1 MDIKRRISMKSYFVF
16 LKRNKLYTA
25 IQVFG
30 LAVAL
35 GFVILLASH
44 ARKEYMVGKTQAMA
58 DKLYVMGSHS
68 LAGLTVGT
76 GPEIC
81 PKIPQIK
88 GYTRV
93 GGIRPWDVKVG
104 DNSFSTNAMAL
115 DSTFFQY
122 FDYELRGCDRKKVL
136 ASPTDILVSE
146 EFAKRAF
153 PDGDA
158 IGKTITLLGQEEPL
172 TVVGV
177 METFDEDDIFT
188 RSEIFYSMLVEE
200 QSRHWLDNFGS
211 IVTFVTLNEGASV
224 EEVKEALLD
233 KYMEVW
239 NRFWTREPKDGSFL
253 GGVSLIPLNEF
264 YFSNI
269 ATNSG
274 FRHSDVTMVWI
285 LVCVA
290 LVLLVSAVF
299 NYVNLTTALIG
310 KRAKEIAT
318 RRLLG
323 DSMAEAVGRNLL
335 ESLVF
340 TAGCFVFGCMVA
352 VMMRPWF
359 EMLLD
364 LEIPLFA
371 DFFSVLAAI
380 ALLLAVSLVAGLI
393 PAVIVARFKPIDVV
407 KGSFRFQSKMRLSR
421 VFIVV
426 QNLISTTLIA
436 IGLVML
442 AQMHHL
448 ATLPMGYRTEGLVE
462 IECYTY
468 SFNVEQLT
476 PIRDRLLA
484 MPQVKRIG
492 WAMNMPWQCQTNGVQ
507 EKGSGDEPV
516 SSWTFYSAMDTTC
529 MSMLGFEIVEQYSA
543 PEDGKH
549 YIAEET
555 RDRYDVSA
563 ENPLVGGQ
571 ISGTASY
578 PICGVIKDYRSF
590 NPVDGNSMADGH
602 NIIAV
607 MMNPNHSARMM
618 VELSEEG
625 MEDVDEAIR
634 QMQETCRAVTK
645 EACGLEKDFDI
656 RTVDDILAEPMEELE
671 SLLLMVLCFMFVSVL
686 ISALGLFAMSISY
699 TEQQS
704 KQIALRKVMGASVTG
719 ASWQL
724 ARPFILLS
732 LLAAVLSLPVAIKG
746 SQMYL
751 ELFPNRIDFP
761 WWLLVVSVLVTL
773 LIAFLSICWRTLS
786 VARRNPVESIR
797 TE

>member
-1 MDIKRRISMKSYFVF
+1 MKSYFVF

-35 GFVILLASH
+35 GFVILLASY
-44 ARKEYMVGKTQAMA
+44 ARTEYMVGKTQTMA

-68 LAGLTVGT
+68 SAGLTVGT

-122 FDYELRGCDRKKVL
+122 FDYDLRGCDRKKVL

-200 QSRHWLDNFGS
+200 QSRQWLDNFGS

-239 NRFWTREPKDGSFL
+239 GSFWPREPKDGSFL

-274 FRHSDVTMVWI
+274 FRHSDSIMVWI

-364 LEIPLFA
+364 SEILLFA

-380 ALLLAVSLVAGLI
+380 ALLLVVSLVAGLI

-436 IGLVML
+436 IGLVMP

-462 IECYTY
+462 IESYTY
-468 SFNVEQLT
+468 STYVEQLT

-492 WAMNMPWQCQTNGVQ
+492 WAMSMPWNCQTNGVQ
-507 EKGSGDEPV
+507 EKGSTDEPV

-529 MSMLGFEIVEQYSA
+529 MSMLGFETVEQYSA

-549 YIAEET
+549 YVTEET
-555 RDRYDVSA
+555 RDRYGISA
-563 ENPLVGGQ
+563 DNPLVGGQ
-571 ISGTASY
+571 VSGTASY
-578 PICGVIKDYRSF
+578 PVCGVIKDYRSF

-607 MMNPNHSARMM
+607 MMNPNRAAFMM

-625 MEDVDEAIR
+625 MKDVEESIK

-645 EACGLEKDFDI
+645 EACGVEKDFDI
-656 RTVDDILAEPMEELE
+656 RTVDDIFAEPMEELAN
-671 SLLLMVLCFMFVSVL
+671 LLLMVLCFMLVSVL

-732 LLAAVLSLPVAIKG
+732 LLAAVLSTPLAIKG
-746 SQMYL
+746 SQLYL
-751 ELFPNRIDFP
+751 ELFSNRIDLP

>member
-1 MDIKRRISMKSYFVF
+1 M
-16 LKRNKLYTA
+16 
-25 IQVFG
+25 Q
-30 LAVAL
+30 
-35 GFVILLASH
+35 
-44 ARKEYMVGKTQAMA
+44 
-58 DKLYVMGSHS
+58 
-68 LAGLTVGT
+68 
-76 GPEIC
+76 
-81 PKIPQIK
+81 
-88 GYTRV
+88 
-93 GGIRPWDVKVG
+93 
-104 DNSFSTNAMAL
+104 
-115 DSTFFQY
+115 
-122 FDYELRGCDRKKVL
+122 
-136 ASPTDILVSE
+136 
-146 EFAKRAF
+146 
-153 PDGDA
+153 
-158 IGKTITLLGQEEPL
+158 
-172 TVVGV
+172 
-177 METFDEDDIFT
+177 
-188 RSEIFYSMLVEE
+188 VEE
-200 QSRHWLDNFGS
+200 QSRAWMDNFGS

-239 NRFWTREPKDGSFL
+239 SRFWTREPKDGSFL
-253 GGVSLIPLNEF
+253 GGVSLTPLDEF
-264 YFSNI
+264 YFSNVS
-269 ATNSG
+269 TNSSV
-274 FRHSDVTMVWI
+274 RHSDATMVWI

-290 LVLLVSAVF
+290 LVLLVSAMF

-352 VMMRPWF
+352 LIMRPWF
-359 EMLLD
+359 EELMD
-364 LEIPLFA
+364 LEIPLFD
-371 DFFSVLAAI
+371 DFFSILAAI
-380 ALLLAVSLVAGLI
+380 ALLLVVSLVAGLI

-407 KGSFRFQSKMRLSR
+407 KGSFRFQGKMRLSR

-448 ATLPMGYRTEGLVE
+448 ATLPMGYRTEGLAE

-555 RDRYDVSA
+555 RERYDVSA

-578 PICGVIKDYRSF
+578 PVCGVIKDYRSF
-590 NPVDGNSMADGH
+590 NPVGGNSMADGH

-607 MMNPNHSARMM
+607 MMNPNRATSMM

-625 MEDVDEAIR
+625 LEDVDESIK

-645 EACGLEKDFDI
+645 EACGVEKDFYI

-671 SLLLMVLCFMFVSVL
+671 SLLMIVLCFMFVSVL

-704 KQIALRKVMGASVTG
+704 KQIALRKVMGATVAG

-724 ARPFILLS
+724 ARPFLLLC
-732 LLAAVLSLPVAIKG
+732 LLAAVLSTPLAIKG

-751 ELFPNRIDFP
+751 ELFPNRIGFP
-761 WWLLVVSVLVTL
+761 WWLLLVSVLVTL
-773 LIAFLSICWRTLS
+773 FIAFLSICWHTLS
-786 VARRNPVESIR
+786 VARRNPVESIK

>member
-1 MDIKRRISMKSYFVF
+1 MKSYFVF

-35 GFVILLASH
+35 GFVILLASY
-44 ARKEYMVGKTQAMA
+44 ARTEYMVGKTQPLSEE
-58 DKLYVMGSHS
+58 LYAMGSS
-68 LAGLTVGT
+68 RLLGLTVGS

-88 GYTRV
+88 GYTRMSNSRIWTMQV
-93 GGIRPWDVKVG
+93 GE
-104 DNSFSTNAMAL
+104 NSFSIKPMSVDTN
-115 DSTFFQY
+115 FFQY

-136 ASPTDILVSE
+136 TSPTDILISE

-153 PDGDA
+153 PDRDP
-158 IGKTITLLGQEEPL
+158 IGQTITLLGNEDPL
-172 TVVGV
+172 TIVGV
-177 METFDEDDIFT
+177 VEDFDADDIFPKT
-188 RSEIFYSMLVEE
+188 EVFYSMLVEE
-200 QSRHWLDNFGS
+200 QSRAWLDNFSS
-211 IVTFVTLNEGASV
+211 IITFVTLNDGASV
-224 EEVKEALLD
+224 EETKEALLD

-239 NRFWTREPKDGSFL
+239 SILWKREPNESEDF
-253 GGVSLIPLNEF
+253 GGVSLTPLSEC
-264 YFSNI
+264 YFAPQTRS
-269 ATNSG
+269 SRL
-274 FRHSDVTMVWI
+274 RHNDPTMVWI

-352 VMMRPWF
+352 VIMRPWF
-359 EMLLD
+359 EELLD
-364 LEIPLFA
+364 SEIPLFG
-371 DFFSVLAAI
+371 DFFSILAAI
-380 ALLLAVSLVAGLI
+380 ALLLVVSLVAGLI
-393 PAVIVARFKPIDVV
+393 PAAIVARFKPIDVV
-407 KGSFRFQSKMRLSR
+407 KGSFRFQGKMRLSR

-426 QNLISTTLIA
+426 QNLISTTLVA

-448 ATLPMGYRTEGLVE
+448 ATLPMGYRTEGLAE

-468 SFNVEQLT
+468 SLNVEQLT

-492 WAMNMPWQCQTNGVQ
+492 WAMIMPWECQTNGVQ
-507 EKGSGDEPV
+507 EKGSGDEAV
-516 SSWTFYSAMDTTC
+516 SSWAFYSAMDTTC
-529 MSMLGFEIVEQYSA
+529 MDMLGFEIVEQYSA

-549 YIAEET
+549 YITEDT
-555 RDRYDVSA
+555 RDRYGVSA
-563 ENPLVGGQ
+563 DNPLVGGQ
-571 ISGTASY
+571 IPGTASI
-578 PICGVIKDYRSF
+578 PVCGVIKDYRSF
-590 NPVDGNSMADGH
+590 NPVVGNSMADGH

-607 MMNPNHSARMM
+607 MMNPNRAICMM

-625 MEDVDEAIR
+625 MKDVEESIK

-645 EACGLEKDFDI
+645 EACGIENDFDI

-671 SLLLMVLCFMFVSVL
+671 NLLLMVLCFIFVSVL

-724 ARPFILLS
+724 ARPFLL
-732 LLAAVLSLPVAIKG
+732 LCFLAAVLSTPLAIKG

-751 ELFPNRIDFP
+751 ELFPNRIGFP
-761 WWLLVVSVLVTL
+761 WWLLLVSVLVTL
-773 LIAFLSICWRTLS
+773 LIAFLSICWHTLS
-786 VARRNPVESIR
+786 VARRNPVESIK

>member
-1 MDIKRRISMKSYFVF
+1 
-16 LKRNKLYTA
+16 
-25 IQVFG
+25 
-30 LAVAL
+30 
-35 GFVILLASH
+35 
-44 ARKEYMVGKTQAMA
+44 
-58 DKLYVMGSHS
+58 
-68 LAGLTVGT
+68 
-76 GPEIC
+76 
-81 PKIPQIK
+81 
-88 GYTRV
+88 
-93 GGIRPWDVKVG
+93 
-104 DNSFSTNAMAL
+104 
-115 DSTFFQY
+115 
-122 FDYELRGCDRKKVL
+122 
-136 ASPTDILVSE
+136 
-146 EFAKRAF
+146 
-153 PDGDA
+153 
-158 IGKTITLLGQEEPL
+158 
-172 TVVGV
+172 
-177 METFDEDDIFT
+177 
-188 RSEIFYSMLVEE
+188 
-200 QSRHWLDNFGS
+200 
-211 IVTFVTLNEGASV
+211 
-224 EEVKEALLD
+224 
-233 KYMEVW
+233 
-239 NRFWTREPKDGSFL
+239 
-253 GGVSLIPLNEF
+253 
-264 YFSNI
+264 
-269 ATNSG
+269 
-274 FRHSDVTMVWI
+274 
-285 LVCVA
+285 
-290 LVLLVSAVF
+290 
-299 NYVNLTTALIG
+299 
-310 KRAKEIAT
+310 
-318 RRLLG
+318 
-323 DSMAEAVGRNLL
+323 MAEAVGRNLL

-352 VMMRPWF
+352 LIIRPWF
-359 EMLLD
+359 EELIG
-364 LEIPLFA
+364 LEIPLFG
-371 DFFSVLAAI
+371 DFFSILAAI
-380 ALLLAVSLVAGLI
+380 AMLLVVSLVAGLI

-407 KGSFRFQSKMRLSR
+407 KGSFRFQGKMRLSR

-516 SSWTFYSAMDTTC
+516 SSWTFESAMDTTC
-529 MSMLGFEIVEQYSA
+529 MSMLGFETVEQYSA

-549 YIAEET
+549 YITEET
-555 RDRYDVSA
+555 RDRYGVSA
-563 ENPLVGGQ
+563 DDPLVGGQ

-578 PICGVIKDYRSF
+578 PVCGVIKDYRSF

-645 EACGLEKDFDI
+645 EACGVEKDFDI

-671 SLLLMVLCFMFVSVL
+671 SLLLIVLCFMFVSLL

-704 KQIALRKVMGASVTG
+704 KQIALRKVMGASVAS

-724 ARPFILLS
+724 ARPFLMLC
-732 LLAAVLSLPVAIKG
+732 LLAAVLSAPLAIKG

-751 ELFPNRIDFP
+751 ELFPNRIGFP
-761 WWLLVVSVLVTL
+761 WWLLLVSVLVTL
-773 LIAFLSICWRTLS
+773 FIAFLSISWHTFS
-786 VARRNPVESIR
+786 VARRNPVESIK

>member
-1 MDIKRRISMKSYFVF
+1 MKSYFVF
-16 LKRNKLYTA
+16 LSRNKLYTA

-44 ARKEYMVGKTQAMA
+44 ARKEYMVGKTQTMA

-68 LAGLTVGT
+68 FVGLTVGT

-104 DNSFSTNAMAL
+104 ENGFSTNAMAL
-115 DSTFFQY
+115 DTTFFQY
-122 FDYELRGCDRKKVL
+122 FDYELRECDRKKVL
-136 ASPTDILVSE
+136 ESPTDILVSE

-153 PDGDA
+153 PDEEP

-172 TVVGV
+172 TIVGV

-200 QSRHWLDNFGS
+200 QSRAWMDNFGF

-239 NRFWTREPKDGSFL
+239 STFWTREPKDGSII

-269 ATNSG
+269 STNSSL
-274 FRHSDVTMVWI
+274 RHSDATMVWI

-290 LVLLVSAVF
+290 LVLLVSAMF

-352 VMMRPWF
+352 LIMRPWF
-359 EMLLD
+359 EELIG
-364 LEIPLFA
+364 LEIPLFG
-371 DFFSVLAAI
+371 DFFSILAAV
-380 ALLLAVSLVAGLI
+380 ALLLVVSLVAGLI

-407 KGSFRFQSKMRLSR
+407 KGSFRFQGKMRLSR

-436 IGLVML
+436 IGIVML
-442 AQMHHL
+442 AQMHHM
-448 ATLPMGYRTEGLVE
+448 ATLPMGYRTEGLAE

-492 WAMNMPWQCQTNGVQ
+492 WAMNMPWQCQKNGVQ
-507 EKGSGDEPV
+507 EKGSTDEPV

-549 YIAEET
+549 YVTEDT
-555 RDRYDVSA
+555 RDRYGVSA
-563 ENPLVGGQ
+563 DNPLVGGQ
-571 ISGTASY
+571 VSGTASY
-578 PICGVIKDYRSF
+578 SVCGVIKDYRSF
-590 NPVDGNSMADGH
+590 NPVVGNPMADGH

-607 MMNPNHSARMM
+607 MMNPSRSARMM

-625 MEDVDEAIR
+625 MKDVEESIK

-645 EACGLEKDFDI
+645 EACGVEKDFYI
-656 RTVDDILAEPMEELE
+656 RTVDNILADPMEELE
-671 SLLLMVLCFMFVSVL
+671 SLLLIVLCFMFVSVL

-704 KQIALRKVMGASVTG
+704 KQIALRKVMGASVAG

-732 LLAAVLSLPVAIKG
+732 LLAALLSMPLALKAT
-746 SQMYL
+746 QMYL
-751 ELFPNRIDFP
+751 ELFPNRIDST
-761 WWLLVVSVLVTL
+761 WWALALSVVLTL
-773 LIAFLSICWRTLS
+773 LLALISIAWQTLK
-786 VARRNPVESIR
+786 VARRNPVESIK

>member
-1 MDIKRRISMKSYFVF
+1 MKSYFVF

-44 ARKEYMVGKTQAMA
+44 ARTEYMVGKTQTMA
-58 DKLYVMGSHS
+58 DKLYVMGSHR

-81 PKIPQIK
+81 PKIPRIK

-104 DNSFSTNAMAL
+104 ENSFSTNAMAL

-122 FDYELRGCDRKKVL
+122 FDYDLRGCDRKKVL

-172 TVVGV
+172 TIVGV

-188 RSEIFYSMLVEE
+188 RSEIFYSMQVEE
-200 QSRHWLDNFGS
+200 QNRAWLDNFGS

-239 NRFWTREPKDGSFL
+239 STFWTREPKDGSFI
-253 GGVSLIPLNEF
+253 GGVSLTPLEEF
-264 YFSNI
+264 YFCNI

-290 LVLLVSAVF
+290 LVLLVSAMF

-335 ESLVF
+335 ESLVV

-352 VMMRPWF
+352 LIMRPWF
-359 EMLLD
+359 EELID
-364 LEIPLFA
+364 LEIPLFG
-371 DFFSVLAAI
+371 DLFSILAAV
-380 ALLLAVSLVAGLI
+380 ALLLVVSLVAGLI

-407 KGSFRFQSKMRLSR
+407 KGSFRFQGKMRLSR

-426 QNLISTTLIA
+426 QNLISTTLVA

-462 IECYTY
+462 IESYTY
-468 SFNVEQLT
+468 SPYVDQLT
-476 PIRDRLLA
+476 PIRDRLLD
-484 MPQVKRIG
+484 MPQVKRVG
-492 WAMNMPWQCQTNGVQ
+492 WAMNMPWGCQTNGVQ
-507 EKGSGDEPV
+507 EKGSGDESV
-516 SSWTFYSAMDTTC
+516 QSWAFFSAMDTTC
-529 MSMLGFEIVEQYSA
+529 MGMLGFETVEQYCA

-549 YIAEET
+549 YVAEET

-563 ENPLVGGQ
+563 DNPMVGGQ
-571 ISGTASY
+571 IPGTSSY
-578 PICGVIKDYRSF
+578 PVCGVIKDYRSF
-590 NPVDGNSMADGH
+590 NPVDGNSMGDGH

-607 MMNPNHSARMM
+607 LVNPTFAGRMM

-625 MEDVDEAIR
+625 MKDVEESIK

-645 EACGLEKDFDI
+645 EACGVEKDFDI

-671 SLLLMVLCFMFVSVL
+671 SLLLIVLCFMFVSVL

-704 KQIALRKVMGASVTG
+704 KQIALRKVMGATVAG

-724 ARPFILLS
+724 ARPFLLLC
-732 LLAAVLSLPVAIKG
+732 LLAAVLSTPLAIKG

-751 ELFPNRIDFP
+751 ELFPNRIGFP

>member
-1 MDIKRRISMKSYFVF
+1 MKSYFVF
-16 LKRNKLYTA
+16 LSRNKLYTA

-44 ARKEYMVGKTQAMA
+44 ARKEYMVGKTQTMA

-68 LAGLTVGT
+68 FVGLTVGT

-104 DNSFSTNAMAL
+104 ENGFSTNAMAL

-122 FDYELRGCDRKKVL
+122 FDYDLRGCDRKKVL

-153 PDGDA
+153 PDGDP

-200 QSRHWLDNFGS
+200 QSRAWMDNFGF

-239 NRFWTREPKDGSFL
+239 STFWTREPKDGSSF
-253 GGVSLIPLNEF
+253 GGVSLTPLDEF

-269 ATNSG
+269 STNSSL
-274 FRHSDVTMVWI
+274 RHGNSIMVWI

-290 LVLLVSAVF
+290 LVLLVSAMF

-352 VMMRPWF
+352 LIMRPWF
-359 EMLLD
+359 EELIG
-364 LEIPLFA
+364 LEIPLFG
-371 DFFSVLAAI
+371 DFFSILAAI
-380 ALLLAVSLVAGLI
+380 ALLLVVSLVAGLI

-407 KGSFRFQSKMRLSR
+407 KGSFRFQGKMRLSR

-448 ATLPMGYRTEGLVE
+448 ATLPMGYRTEGLAE

-492 WAMNMPWQCQTNGVQ
+492 WAMNMPWLCRTNVVQ

-549 YIAEET
+549 YVTEDT
-555 RDRYDVSA
+555 RDRYGISA
-563 ENPLVGGQ
+563 DNPLVGGQ
-571 ISGTASY
+571 VSGTASY
-578 PICGVIKDYRSF
+578 PVCGVIKDYRSF
-590 NPVDGNSMADGH
+590 NPVVGNSMADGH

-607 MMNPNHSARMM
+607 MMNPSRSARMM
-618 VELSEEG
+618 VEFSEEG
-625 MEDVDEAIR
+625 MKDVEESIK

-645 EACGLEKDFDI
+645 EACGVEKDFYI
-656 RTVDDILAEPMEELE
+656 RTVDDILADPMEELE
-671 SLLLMVLCFMFVSVL
+671 SLLLIVLCFMFVSVL

-704 KQIALRKVMGASVTG
+704 KKIAICKVMGASMMG

-724 ARPFILLS
+724 ARPFLLLS
-732 LLAAVLSLPVAIKG
+732 LLAALLSLPLALKAT
-746 SQMYL
+746 QMYL
-751 ELFPNRIDFP
+751 ELFPNRIDST
-761 WWLLVVSVLVTL
+761 WWALALSVVLTL
-773 LIAFLSICWRTLS
+773 LLALISIAWQTLK
-786 VARRNPVESIR
+786 VARRNPVESIK

>member
-1 MDIKRRISMKSYFVF
+1 MKSYFVF

-58 DKLYVMGSHS
+58 DKLYVMGSHN

-104 DNSFSTNAMAL
+104 ENGFSTNAMAL
-115 DSTFFQY
+115 DTTFFQY
-122 FDYELRGCDRKKVL
+122 FDYDLRGCDRKKVL

-153 PDGDA
+153 TDGDA

-172 TVVGV
+172 TIVGV

-188 RSEIFYSMLVEE
+188 RSEIFFSMQVEE
-200 QSRHWLDNFGS
+200 QSRAWMDNFGS

-239 NRFWTREPKDGSFL
+239 SRFWTREPKDGSFL

-264 YFSNI
+264 YFSNM

-290 LVLLVSAVF
+290 LVLLVSAMF

-352 VMMRPWF
+352 LIIRPWF
-359 EMLLD
+359 EELID
-364 LEIPLFA
+364 LEIPLFG
-371 DFFSVLAAI
+371 DFFSILAAV
-380 ALLLAVSLVAGLI
+380 ALLLVVSLVAGLI

-407 KGSFRFQSKMRLSR
+407 KGSFRFQGKMRLSR

-426 QNLISTTLIA
+426 QNLISTTLIT

-448 ATLPMGYRTEGLVE
+448 ATLPMDYRTEGLAE

-549 YIAEET
+549 YVTEDT
-555 RDRYDVSA
+555 RDRYGVSA
-563 ENPLVGGQ
+563 DNPLVGSRQMAGAA
-571 ISGTASY
+571 IY
-578 PICGVIKDYRSF
+578 PVCGVIKDYRSF

-607 MMNPNHSARMM
+607 MMNPSRSARMM

-625 MEDVDEAIR
+625 MKDVEESIK

-645 EACGLEKDFDI
+645 EACGVEKDFYI

-704 KQIALRKVMGASVTG
+704 KQIALRKVMGASVAG

-724 ARPFILLS
+724 ARPFLLLC
-732 LLAAVLSLPVAIKG
+732 LLATVLSTPLTIKG

-751 ELFPNRIDFP
+751 ELFPNRIGFP
-761 WWLLVVSVLVTL
+761 WWLLLVSVLVTL
-773 LIAFLSICWRTLS
+773 FIAFLSICWHTFS
-786 VARRNPVESIR
+786 VARRNPVESIK

>member
-1 MDIKRRISMKSYFVF
+1 MKSYFVF

-44 ARKEYMVGKTQAMA
+44 ARTEYMVGKTQTMA
-58 DKLYVMGSHS
+58 DKLYVMGSHR

-104 DNSFSTNAMAL
+104 ENGFSTNAMAL

-122 FDYELRGCDRKKVL
+122 FDYDLRGCDRKKVL

-172 TVVGV
+172 TIVGV

-200 QSRHWLDNFGS
+200 QSRAWLDNFGS

-239 NRFWTREPKDGSFL
+239 STFWTREPKDGSFI
-253 GGVSLIPLNEF
+253 GGVSLTPLEEF

-340 TAGCFVFGCMVA
+340 TAGCVVFGCMVA

-364 LEIPLFA
+364 SEILLFA

-462 IECYTY
+462 IESYTY
-468 SFNVEQLT
+468 SPYVDQLP
-476 PIRDRLLA
+476 PIRDRLLD
-484 MPQVKRIG
+484 MPQVKRVG
-492 WAMNMPWQCQTNGVQ
+492 WAMSMPWGCQTNGVQ
-507 EKGSGDEPV
+507 EKGSGDESV
-516 SSWTFYSAMDTTC
+516 QSWAFFSAMDTTC
-529 MSMLGFEIVEQYSA
+529 MGMLGFETVEQYCA

-549 YIAEET
+549 YVAEET

-563 ENPLVGGQ
+563 DNPMVGGQ
-571 ISGTASY
+571 IPGTSSY
-578 PICGVIKDYRSF
+578 PVCGVIKDYRSF
-590 NPVDGNSMADGH
+590 NPVDGNSMGDGH

-607 MMNPNHSARMM
+607 LVNPTFAGRMM

-634 QMQETCRAVTK
+634 QMQETCRVVTK
-645 EACGLEKDFDI
+645 EACGVEKDFDI

-671 SLLLMVLCFMFVSVL
+671 SLLLMVLCFMLVSVL

-751 ELFPNRIDFP
+751 ELFPNRIGFP

>member
-1 MDIKRRISMKSYFVF
+1 MKSYFVF

-44 ARKEYMVGKTQAMA
+44 ARTEYMVGKTQAMA

-104 DNSFSTNAMAL
+104 ENGFSTNAMAL
-115 DSTFFQY
+115 DTTFFQY

-153 PDGDA
+153 PDGDP

-200 QSRHWLDNFGS
+200 QSRAWMDNFGF

-239 NRFWTREPKDGSFL
+239 STFWTREPKDGSFI
-253 GGVSLIPLNEF
+253 GGVSLIPLNEL
-264 YFSNI
+264 YFSNMSS
-269 ATNSG
+269 NSG
-274 FRHSDVTMVWI
+274 LRHSDSIMVWI

-290 LVLLVSAVF
+290 LVLLVSAMF

-352 VMMRPWF
+352 LIMRPWF
-359 EMLLD
+359 EELIG
-364 LEIPLFA
+364 LEIPLFG
-371 DFFSVLAAI
+371 DFFSILAAV
-380 ALLLAVSLVAGLI
+380 ALLLFVSLVAGLI
-393 PAVIVARFKPIDVV
+393 PAVIVARFKPINVV
-407 KGSFRFQSKMRLSR
+407 KGSFRFQGKMRLSR

-448 ATLPMGYRTEGLVE
+448 ATLPMGYRTEGLAE

-516 SSWTFYSAMDTTC
+516 SSWTFYSAMDTAC
-529 MSMLGFEIVEQYSA
+529 MSMLGFEIVEQYCA

-549 YIAEET
+549 YVTEDT
-555 RDRYDVSA
+555 RDRYGVSA
-563 ENPLVGGQ
+563 DNPLVGGQ
-571 ISGTASY
+571 VSGTASY
-578 PICGVIKDYRSF
+578 SVCGVIKDYRSF
-590 NPVDGNSMADGH
+590 NPVGGNSMADGH

-607 MMNPNHSARMM
+607 MMNPSRSARMM

-625 MEDVDEAIR
+625 MKDVEESIK

-645 EACGLEKDFDI
+645 EACGVEKDFYI

-671 SLLLMVLCFMFVSVL
+671 SLLQMVLCFMFVSVL

-704 KQIALRKVMGASVTG
+704 KQIALRKVMGATVMN
-719 ASWQL
+719 ASWHL

-732 LLAAVLSLPVAIKG
+732 LLASILSLPLVLKIWEKY
-746 SQMYL
+746 Q
-751 ELFPNRIDFP
+751 ELFANRIDFP
-761 WWLLVVSVLVTL
+761 WWLFVLAIVIT
-773 LIAFLSICWRTLS
+773 IALSIVSIIWQTLG
-786 VARRNPVESIR
+786 VARRNPVESIK